1 MQMGFFLH
9 LLNMS
14 GPCGEVLVEARRL
27 FGGGFNRFLQPL
39 LLWQVGGNSN
49 ISYFILVSSL
59 VGEMIQFDEHSF
71 QLGWQTTTN

>member
-14 GPCGEVLVEARRL
+14 GPCGEVLVEARRI

-39 LLWQVGGNSN
+39 VLWQVGGFK
-49 ISYFILVSSL
+49 YFLCSSRT
-59 VGEMIQFDEHSF
+59 
-71 QLGWQTTTN
+71 LGK